1 MKTGLIKTSGRTGRT
16 GFPLSVLEYTEV
28 YKLYTLY
35 KTVVW
40 KPANRVDVFELLKIF
55 IICDSVTSQ
64 ISEKVFIDYLSLLI
78 LPLQDK
84 FSLLEKSVPYL

>member
-16 GFPLSVLEYTEV
+16 CFPLSALEYIEV

-40 KPANRVDVFELLKIF
+40 KPANRVDVFELLKEISKMF
-55 IICDSVTSQ
+55 IIYDC
-64 ISEKVFIDYLSLLI
+64 LSLLM
-78 LPLQDK
+78 LSLQDK
-84 FSLLEKSVPYL
+84 FSLLETTVPYP